1 MQQNFGLR
9 EASRLVNNI
18 HPQPPSLDHR
28 NSINDPSKDGDVFH
42 PTNSG
47 PSNGGIGHKPS
58 TQSPI
63 PRVFLQ
69 SPQPPSLDHEY
80 SINDENKD
88 GDDFFRPTKSGPSDG
103 GIGHKPSP
111 WRAIPRVLLRTPQ
124 PPSLDHKYSINDE
137 NKDGDDFFRP
147 TKSGPSDGGRGHKPS
162 PWRAIPRV
170 LLQSPSLDY
179 RYSIN
184 DDDSKDGD
192 KVFGPTDSG
201 PSNGNRHKTSQLSF
215 VYMN

>member
-28 NSINDPSKDGDVFH
+28 YSINDPSKDGDVFR

-47 PSNGGIGHKPS
+47 PSNGGIGYKPS

-69 SPQPPSLDHEY
+69 SPQPPSLDHE
-80 SINDENKD
+80 
-88 GDDFFRPTKSGPSDG
+88 
-103 GIGHKPSP
+103 
-111 WRAIPRVLLRTPQ
+111 
-124 PPSLDHKYSINDE
+124 YSINDE